1 MKSIFGRFKS
11 GASIF
16 FTIIVI
22 IILLGLLLA
31 FSSQFFYLFERVDE
45 QEVGIQFSSGRI
57 DDIVGPGVYSDVGLF
72 VDMVRVSSQAIP
84 FTVTD
89 EEIITKDKQRIGLV
103 VSGDIFRP
111 GLARKDVIREL
122 WAQYRGIYLDD
133 ELARLRVQD
142 LAKQAMKVCVGD
154 RTFDDNIIGTA
165 RDELRACTDAELSEL
180 ARNFGLE
187 IENVVVPE
195 VILSPEVQVALDAI
209 VQSRL
214 ETEKAAQDK
223 LRAQAQAGAEQA
235 RQEGEIRIEQSRF
248 QEQAKQET
256 ILAELER
263 AKIAAQRAV
272 IEAERANEQARVQA
286 ERAVIE
292 AQKANELFAAEQ
304 DLAINEALAL
314 AATEKAKA
322 DLAQQLAL
330 ADLYATY
337 PGFLELQKIQA
348 NANAL
353 QSTDKIIFTPEGTVP
368 NLVIPGPGI
377 VPTVDTAPAV
387 LSPPAVIP
395 PAENGQGETVE
406 EDEADRR

>member
-1 MKSIFGRFKS
+1 MNIIKRFAG

-16 FTIIVI
+16 VTVIVI
-22 IILLGLLLA
+22 VVVVGLLLA
-31 FSSQFFYLFERVDE
+31 FSSQFFYLFEKINE
-45 QEVGIQFSSGRI
+45 QEVGLQFRSGRI
-57 DDIVGPGVYSDVGLF
+57 HNIVGPGVYSDFGLF
-72 VDMVRVSSQAIP
+72 VEMQKVSSQAIP

-111 GLARKDVIREL
+111 NLAQRDVLRNL
-122 WAQYRGIYLDD
+122 WAQYRGIYLND
-133 ELARLRVQD
+133 ELARTRVQD

-165 RDELRACTDAELSEL
+165 RDELRACSDDELSKL
-180 ARNFGLE
+180 AANFGLQ

-195 VILSPEVQVALDAI
+195 VILSPEVQTALDAI

-223 LRAQAQAGAEQA
+223 LRAEAQADAEQA
-235 RQEGEIRIEQSRF
+235 RQEGEIRIEQSRI

-256 ILAELER
+256 ILAQLEQD
-263 AKIAAQRAV
+263 KILAQKAV

-292 AQKANELFAAEQ
+292 AQKTNELFAAQQ
-304 DLAINEALAL
+304 DLEINKALAL
-314 AATEKAKA
+314 AASEKAKA
-322 DLAQQLAL
+322 DLAPRLAL
-330 ADLYATY
+330 AELYATY
-337 PGFLELQKIQA
+337 PGFLELQKVQA
-348 NANAL
+348 NAGAL
-353 QSTDKIIFTPEGTVP
+353 QTTDKIIFTPEGTIP

-377 VPTVDTAPAV
+377 VPTVETGPA
-387 LSPPAVIP
+387 AKTQ
-395 PAENGQGETVE
+395 PAEPAAPTGEG
-406 EDEADRR
+406 EAETGTQ

>member
-1 MKSIFGRFKS
+1 MRSLFSRFKG
-11 GASIF
+11 GASVF
-16 FTIIVI
+16 VTVVVI
-22 IILLGLLLA
+22 IIVLGLLLA
-31 FSSQFFYLFERVDE
+31 FSSQFFYLFERVNE
-45 QEVGIQFSSGRI
+45 QEVGIKFRSGRI
-57 DDIVGPGVYSDVGLF
+57 HEIVGPGVYSDFGLF
-72 VDMVRVSSQAIP
+72 VDMARVSSQAIP

-111 GLARKDVIREL
+111 NLARRDVMRDL

-133 ELARLRVQD
+133 ELARMRVQD
-142 LAKQAMKVCVGD
+142 LARQAMKVCVGD

-180 ARNFGLE
+180 ASNYGLE

-195 VILSPEVQVALDAI
+195 VILSPEVQTALDAI

-223 LRAQAQAGAEQA
+223 LRAEAQASAEQA
-235 RQEGEIRIEQSRF
+235 RQEGEIRIEQSRI

-263 AKIAAQRAV
+263 AKILAQRAV
-272 IEAERANEQARVQA
+272 IEAERANEQARIQA

-292 AQKANELFAAEQ
+292 AQKSNDLFAAEQ
-304 DLAINEALAL
+304 DLAINQALAV
-314 AATEKAKA
+314 AAIEKAKA
-322 DLAQQLAL
+322 DLAPRQAL
-330 ADLYATY
+330 AELYATY
-337 PGFLELQKIQA
+337 PGFLELQKVQA
-348 NANAL
+348 NADAL
-353 QSTDKIIFTPEGTVP
+353 QATDKVIFTPEGTVP

-377 VPTVDTAPAV
+377 VPTVNTAPAV
-387 LSPPAVIP
+387 QTAPP
-395 PAENGQGETVE
+395 PAEAAPANGTEAAGEGGSE
-406 EDEADRR
+406 GQ